1 MILKIKKLNLEAKV
15 PSYAH
20 PGDAGLDLFA
30 LQEVILKPGE
40 FTRIQTGVAIEIPTG
55 NVGLI
60 WDKSG
65 MAANFGLKILG
76 GVVDAGYRGEVQV
89 GMINLSQKSY
99 TIEKHHKVA
108 QMLIQKV
115 ESPEIKEVDELSD
128 TARGSGGFGST
139 GK

>member
-1 MILKIKKLNLEAKV
+1 M

-20 PGDAGLDLFA
+20 PGMLGWLFA